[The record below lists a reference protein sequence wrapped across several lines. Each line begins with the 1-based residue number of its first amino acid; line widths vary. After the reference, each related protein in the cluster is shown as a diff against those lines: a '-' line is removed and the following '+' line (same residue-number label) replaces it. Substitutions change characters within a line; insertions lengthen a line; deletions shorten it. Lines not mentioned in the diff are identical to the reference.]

1 MTNYFNPYLYTPG
14 HSSFIGYYVGDYNEV
29 LNTAV
34 PTNGEAVLFANLDQG
49 MIWSKKI
56 VNGLPTIQPFKII
69 PIYQEAQKQPES
81 INNSPDIMEEL
92 KAMKAELAKLKEV
105 KNESK

>member
-1 MTNYFNPYLYTPG
+1 MNTFYNPYNYFNG
-14 HSSFIGYYVGDYNEV
+14 NSFVGYYVNDYNEV

-34 PTNGEAVLFANLDQG
+34 PSNGDAVLFANLDQG

-56 VNGLPTIQPFKII
+56 VNNIPTIQPFSIT
-69 PIYQEAQKQPES
+69 PIFQEATRQSAP
-81 INNSPDIMEEL
+81 INNNPEIMEML
-92 KAMKAELAKLKEV
+92 KSMQTEIEKLKGD